1 MLDPF
6 LKWPGGKRWLVRQC
20 GPMFPLQYRRYLEPF
35 LGGGAVFFH
44 LAPQRAVLSDTNI
57 DLVNAY
63 QCLKKH
69 VKVIEKRLLDLQH
82 KHSKTLYYR
91 IRATR
96 PTGAIE
102 QAVRFLY
109 LNRTCFNGIYRVNLR
124 GEFNVPIGTK
134 NLVAY
139 PEGYL
144 QGIATCLR
152 HASIRIADFE
162 ETIDEAA
169 AGDFV
174 FVDPPYTVMHN
185 NNNFVKYNANLFSW
199 ADQRRLVSAVKR
211 AARRGAAV
219 MISNADH
226 QSVRELYSDF
236 GTHHRVNRAS
246 VLAADFLHRRKTTE
260 LLITS
265 YQLRH
270 SEYLDRPTLQAP
282 SPLC

>member
-1 MLDPF
+1 MREPF
-6 LKWPGGKRWLVRQC
+6 LKWPGGKRWLVHQYASL
-20 GPMFPLQYRRYLEPF
+20 FPSQYRRYLEPF

-44 LAPQRAVLSDTNI
+44 LTPQRAVLSDANSE
-57 DLVNAY
+57 LVNAY
-63 QCLKKH
+63 QCLRKH
-69 VKVIEKRLLDLQH
+69 AKVIEKRLSELQQ

-96 PTGAIE
+96 PTDPIE

-134 NLVAY
+134 DRVAY

-144 QGIATCLR
+144 EGIATCLH

-162 ETIDEAA
+162 ETIDRAA
-169 AGDFV
+169 ADDFV

-199 ADQRRLVSAVKR
+199 ADQMRLVSAVKR
-211 AARRGAAV
+211 AARRGAAL

-226 QSVRELYSDF
+226 RSVRELYRDF
-236 GTHHRVNRAS
+236 GTHHRVDRTS
-246 VLAADFLHRRKTTE
+246 ILAADMLHRRKTTE

-265 YQLRH
+265 YRI
-270 SEYLDRPTLQAP
+270 P
-282 SPLC
+282 